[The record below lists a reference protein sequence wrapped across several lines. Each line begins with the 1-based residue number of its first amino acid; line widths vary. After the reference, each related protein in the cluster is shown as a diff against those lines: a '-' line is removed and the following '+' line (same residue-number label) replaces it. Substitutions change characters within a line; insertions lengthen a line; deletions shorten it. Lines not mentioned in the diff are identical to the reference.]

1 MCYLLFVLN
10 RGKIHTKMFL
20 ICPVGGGGGGV
31 GSYHACEKRKK
42 INNMGEG
49 FTLGDWGI
57 GGSCGRIRMS
67 KVSLNGRN
75 IRCATATT
83 VFYSDFVVTF

>member
-1 MCYLLFVLN
+1 M
-10 RGKIHTKMFL
+10 
-20 ICPVGGGGGGV
+20 
-31 GSYHACEKRKK
+31 
-42 INNMGEG
+42 NNMEEG

-57 GGSCGRIRMS
+57 GGSCGRIRIS